1 MPPVLKLLI
10 ILRRSLNLKLGR
22 VFISK
27 GWTPNSTNKLSVSI
41 YRHIFKCIYH
51 SLVVFTIVLLK
62 FLLVSLN
69 KSAFYVYLNLQSTVA
84 HNCHIK
90 TKCSH
95 QIQITHS
102 KFKSLTSNSNHSQQI
117 QITHIKFKSLTANS
131 NHSQQIQIT
140 HSKLKITHSKFKL
153 LTANYKST
161 TANYKSFTSKHQI
174 QIVHIKYKSLTANT
188 NRYQQIQIW
197 SV

>member
-1 MPPVLKLLI
+1 MSSSNYFPIKIIFKLFRITSLNVLVIEIAPFLLK
-10 ILRRSLNLKLGR
+10 LRRSLL
-22 VFISK
+22 
-27 GWTPNSTNKLSVSI
+27 
-41 YRHIFKCIYH
+41 Y
-51 SLVVFTIVLLK
+51 
-62 FLLVSLN
+62 
-69 KSAFYVYLNLQSTVA
+69 TVA

-95 QIQITHS
+95 
-102 KFKSLTSNSNHSQQI
+102 QI

-161 TANYKSFTSKHQI
+161 TANYKSFTSNTNRSHQI
-174 QIVHIKYKSLTANT
+174 QIAHSK
-188 NRYQQIQIW
+188 
-197 SV
+197 